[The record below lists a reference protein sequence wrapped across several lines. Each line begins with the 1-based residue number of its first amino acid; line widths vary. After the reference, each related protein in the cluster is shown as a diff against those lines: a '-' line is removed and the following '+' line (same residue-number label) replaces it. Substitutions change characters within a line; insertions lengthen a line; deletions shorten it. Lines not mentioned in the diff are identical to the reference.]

1 MNLRQKAKYY
11 KKRCEMINP
20 KIFLNYQS
28 QQQKIIPFQCSQ
40 IINKKD
46 WDAISQNGTNIPKV
60 VGKLFGVGMLT
71 EIVKHSEII
80 IDTDRYDQVC
90 ITLKINVVER

>member
-20 KIFLNYQS
+20 KIFLNYQL

-40 IINKKD
+40 IINRND
-46 WDAISQNGTNIPKV
+46 WNKISENGTNIPKA

-80 IDTDRYDQVC
+80 IDTDRCNRVY
-90 ITLKINVVER
+90 ITLKINVVEQ

>member
-11 KKRCEMINP
+11 KKRCEMLETKKPCLITNT
-20 KIFLNYQS
+20 KR
-28 QQQKIIPFQCSQ
+28 IIPFQCSQ
-40 IINKKD
+40 IINQKD
-46 WDAISQNGTNIPKV
+46 WDAISQNGTNIPKA

-80 IDTDRYDQVC
+80 IDTDRCDQVC